1 MSGTN
6 ALRTIIV
13 DDEPL
18 ARQVLR
24 EYLAG
29 MPAVEV
35 IAECANGFEAVK
47 AVAEQ
52 APDLVLLDVQM
63 PKLDGFEVVEL
74 IGRATPVIFVTA
86 YDEFAVRAF
95 EVHAVDYLLKPVSA
109 ERLAEAIARVRL
121 RAPGQPATP
130 PVAALRPPVSE
141 RGPAERILVRDG
153 TTVHVID
160 VDALDYVQARDD
172 YVGFHSAGQ
181 EYLEGAAAGRGRSR
195 ARSARLRPHPPVVHR
210 QPDADCP
217 GRADHP
223 RQPGRD
229 PQGRPAPAGQPER
242 LPAPDGPAGR
252 RLKRCI
258 LFSLPTRHH
267 CM

>member
-1 MSGTN
+1 M
-6 ALRTIIV
+6 
-13 DDEPL
+13 
-18 ARQVLR
+18 
-24 EYLAG
+24 
-29 MPAVEV
+29 
-35 IAECANGFEAVK
+35 
-47 AVAEQ
+47 AEQ

-130 PVAALRPPVSE
+130 PVVGAAAAGQRARTGRADP
-141 RGPAERILVRDG
+141 GPRRDAS
-153 TTVHVID
+153 VHVID

-181 EYLEGAAAGRGRSR
+181 EYLKEQPLAEVEAELDPRAFVRIHRSFIVNLTR
-195 ARSARLRPHPPVVHR
+195 IARVEPITRDSRVVILK
-210 QPDADCP
+210 D
-217 GRADHP
+217 
-223 RQPGRD
+223 
-229 PQGRPAPAGQPER
+229 
-242 LPAPDGPAGR
+242 GR
-252 RLKRCI
+252 RLPVSRSGYQR
-258 LFSLPTRHH
+258 LTALLDGA
-267 CM
+267 

>member
-35 IAECANGFEAVK
+35 VAECANGFEAVK

-121 RAPGQPATP
+121 RDAG
-130 PVAALRPPVSE
+130 AA
-141 RGPAERILVRDG
+141 G
-153 TTVHVID
+153 
-160 VDALDYVQARDD
+160 DAAGLGAAA
-172 YVGFHSAGQ
+172 AGQ
-181 EYLEGAAAGRGRSR
+181 RARTRRADPGPRRDARPRHRRRRPRLRAGARRLRGLPFGRAGVPEGAAAGRGRSR
-195 ARSARLRPHPPVVHR
+195 ARSRAPSSASIAR
-210 QPDADCP
+210 
-217 GRADHP
+217 
-223 RQPGRD
+223 
-229 PQGRPAPAGQPER
+229 
-242 LPAPDGPAGR
+242 
-252 RLKRCI
+252 
-258 LFSLPTRHH
+258 SSST
-267 CM
+267 

>member
-1 MSGTN
+1 MSGTS

-24 EYLAG
+24 EYLDG

-121 RAPGQPATP
+121 RTPG
-130 PVAALRPPVSE
+130 
-141 RGPAERILVRDG
+141 
-153 TTVHVID
+153 
-160 VDALDYVQARDD
+160 
-172 YVGFHSAGQ
+172 
-181 EYLEGAAAGRGRSR
+181 
-195 ARSARLRPHPPVVHR
+195 
-210 QPDADCP
+210 
-217 GRADHP
+217 
-223 RQPGRD
+223 
-229 PQGRPAPAGQPER
+229 
-242 LPAPDGPAGR
+242 
-252 RLKRCI
+252 
-258 LFSLPTRHH
+258 
-267 CM
+267 